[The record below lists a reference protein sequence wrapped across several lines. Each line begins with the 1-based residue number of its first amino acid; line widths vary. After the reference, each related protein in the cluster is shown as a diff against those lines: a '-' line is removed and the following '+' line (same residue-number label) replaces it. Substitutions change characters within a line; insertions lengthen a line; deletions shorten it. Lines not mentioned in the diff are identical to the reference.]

1 MTFWISPMKR
11 VRMRF
16 TTNAGAS
23 LTRTAVF
30 FSFLATPNAVASE
43 ASSVCSPR
51 TISSSGRIATGLKKW
66 KPTTRSGCCSF
77 DAISVT
83 DSEEVLVARIA
94 CAGAT
99 ASTSANTFCLTAI
112 SSNTA
117 SMMKS
122 ASAKPSALSRTPV
135 TRAFRRL
142 ALSWLMRPL
151 PSSFSIS
158 AWT

>member
-1 MTFWISPMKR
+1 MKR
-11 VRMRF
+11 VRMRL

-30 FSFLATPNAVASE
+30 FSFLATPNAVASA

-51 TISSSGRIATGLKKW
+51 TISRSGRIATGLKKW
-66 KPTTRSGCCSF
+66 KPTTRSGCLSF
-77 DAISVT
+77 EAISDT
-83 DSEEVLVARIA
+83 DNDDVFVARIA

-99 ASTSANTFCLTAI
+99 ASTSANTCCLTPI
-112 SSNTA
+112 SSKTA

-122 ASAKPSALSRTPV
+122 ASEKPSALSRTPE
-135 TRAFRRL
+135 TRPLRRF

-151 PSSFSIS
+151 PSSLSIS

>member
-1 MTFWISPMKR
+1 M
-11 VRMRF
+11 
-16 TTNAGAS
+16 
-23 LTRTAVF
+23 
-30 FSFLATPNAVASE
+30 
-43 ASSVCSPR
+43 
-51 TISSSGRIATGLKKW
+51 IATGLKKW
-66 KPTTRSGCCSF
+66 KPTTRSGFFSF

-99 ASTSANTFCLTAI
+99 ASTSANTCCLTPI
-112 SSNTA
+112 SSKTA

-122 ASAKPSALSRTPV
+122 ASAKPSALSRTPE
-135 TRAFRRL
+135 TRPLRRL